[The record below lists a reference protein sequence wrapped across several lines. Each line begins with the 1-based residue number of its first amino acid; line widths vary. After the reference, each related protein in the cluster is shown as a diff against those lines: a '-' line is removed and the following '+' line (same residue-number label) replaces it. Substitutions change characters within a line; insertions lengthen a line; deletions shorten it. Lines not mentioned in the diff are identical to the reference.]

1 MTRKE
6 FEERTG
12 LNVSAVEFC
21 TVNDIYMAAGE
32 MDKDTFCKEWKKHS
46 ESKLLAELW
55 KRVKHE
61 HDLGMQKKEECDK
74 LYGERWE
81 LVDFLLERAHLERE
95 AKALKQLDAF
105 LSLKRMVIVTYDE
118 EGAVPLENGKLIEV
132 SPAWKWLLE

>member
-74 LYGERWE
+74 LRSERWE
-81 LVDFLLERAHLERE
+81 LVDFLLERAQ
-95 AKALKQLDAF
+95 KF
-105 LSLKRMVIVTYDE
+105 GDE
-118 EGAVPLENGKLIEV
+118 ELLLKAIDMVGHAEVIRRKLTLEMPLWERDRAYIKENLK
-132 SPAWKWLLE
+132 

>member
-32 MDKDTFCKEWKKHS
+32 MDKNTFCKEWKKHS

-81 LVDFLLERAHLERE
+81 LVDFLLERAQ
-95 AKALKQLDAF
+95 KF
-105 LSLKRMVIVTYDE
+105 GDE
-118 EGAVPLENGKLIEV
+118 ELLLKAIDMVGHAQVIRRKLTLEMPLWERDRAYIKENLK
-132 SPAWKWLLE
+132 

>member
-1 MTRKE
+1 MTRRE

-81 LVDFLLERAHLERE
+81 LVDFLLERAQ
-95 AKALKQLDAF
+95 KF
-105 LSLKRMVIVTYDE
+105 GDE
-118 EGAVPLENGKLIEV
+118 ELLLKAIDMVGHAEVIRRKLTLEMPLWERDRAYIKENLK
-132 SPAWKWLLE
+132 

>member
-1 MTRKE
+1 MTQKE

-74 LYGERWE
+74 LRSERWE
-81 LVDFLLERAHLERE
+81 LVDFLLERAQKFGDIELLH
-95 AKALKQLDAF
+95 KAISMVGHAEVIRRKLDADMP
-105 LSLKRMVIVTYDE
+105 LWELDRAYIKENLK
-118 EGAVPLENGKLIEV
+118 
-132 SPAWKWLLE
+132 

>member
-1 MTRKE
+1 MTQKE
-6 FEERTG
+6 FEQRTG
-12 LNVSAVEFC
+12 EKLSAVEFC

-74 LYGERWE
+74 LYRERWE
-81 LVDFLLERAHLERE
+81 IVDFLLERAQ
-95 AKALKQLDAF
+95 KF
-105 LSLKRMVIVTYDE
+105 GDE
-118 EGAVPLENGKLIEV
+118 ELLLKAIDMVGHAEVIRRKLTLEMPLWERDRAYIKENLK
-132 SPAWKWLLE
+132 

>member
-32 MDKDTFCKEWKKHS
+32 MDKNTFCKEWKKHS

-81 LVDFLLERAHLERE
+81 LVDFLLERAQ
-95 AKALKQLDAF
+95 KF
-105 LSLKRMVIVTYDE
+105 GDE
-118 EGAVPLENGKLIEV
+118 ELLLKAIDMVGHAEVIRRKLTLEMPLWERDRAYIKENLK
-132 SPAWKWLLE
+132 